1 MKDHEMIFSMTLD
14 HPPGPLLDLDDAVR
28 RALIELE
35 ACAVARRVHADR
47 VRSRW
52 QGRRRADFDAA
63 AADLEGSVRRV
74 LADLRSLRKITAGVT
89 AADR

>member
-1 MKDHEMIFSMTLD
+1 MALD

-35 ACAVARRVHADR
+35 ACAAARRAHGDQ

-52 QGRRRADFDAA
+52 RGRRRMEFDAA
-63 AADLEGSVRRV
+63 AADLERSVRRV
-74 LADLRSLRKITAGVT
+74 QDDLRTLKKVTAGVSAG
-89 AADR
+89 AAV